1 MATELIP
8 FDVNTTTS
16 VPAVYQ
22 ELLKDFADE
31 FSTGVSIS
39 FPVVSIK
46 GKVFTV
52 KHGEEQTVLTR
63 LDDPDSPASYID
75 VVVIAANKGLSKA
88 YYKTGY
94 TEGSVEAPDCWSND
108 GEKPDE
114 SVEHPVAKSCKTCPY
129 NQFGSRI
136 TEDGKKA
143 KMCSD
148 SKRLAI
154 ATPDD
159 LMNPMLLR
167 LPATT
172 LKNWQQY
179 VNMLARKGV
188 PPMAVVTRIK
198 FVSDVAYPQL
208 DFKPVGLLPPEKV
221 KEVQVARQLEVV
233 DYIVGRVSVP
243 VVAAATAA
251 TEVVEE
257 VEEPKP
263 EPKPTP
269 KPEPK
274 PAAAPQPIEDEEE
287 EAPKPKATKKPKV
300 VEEDPE
306 VDELLEGLDEL

>member
-1 MATELIP
+1 M
-8 FDVNTTTS
+8 
-16 VPAVYQ
+16 
-22 ELLKDFADE
+22 
-31 FSTGVSIS
+31 SIS

-114 SVEHPVAKSCKTCPY
+114 SVERPVAKSCKTCPY

-136 TEDGKKA
+136 TDDGKKA

-172 LKNWQQY
+172 H
-179 VNMLARKGV
+179 
-188 PPMAVVTRIK
+188 
-198 FVSDVAYPQL
+198 
-208 DFKPVGLLPPEKV
+208 
-221 KEVQVARQLEVV
+221 
-233 DYIVGRVSVP
+233 
-243 VVAAATAA
+243 
-251 TEVVEE
+251 
-257 VEEPKP
+257 
-263 EPKPTP
+263 
-269 KPEPK
+269 
-274 PAAAPQPIEDEEE
+274 
-287 EAPKPKATKKPKV
+287 
-300 VEEDPE
+300 
-306 VDELLEGLDEL
+306 